1 MNITCSASTEALT
14 IAQVCAIL
22 GISAAPWARD
32 NQENW
37 FVAVL
42 GATELS
48 HILGDYCDV
57 KGLYPEHPPTE
68 RWEWLDQLTVELAYC
83 QAITKAKEA
92 ACASI

>member
-1 MNITCSASTEALT
+1 MYISCSASAEALT

-22 GISAAPWARD
+22 GISDAPWARD

-42 GATELS
+42 GSTELS

-57 KGLYPEHPPTE
+57 KGLYPEHLPTE
-68 RWEWLDQLTVELAYC
+68 RYEWLDRLTVELAYC
-83 QAITKAKEA
+83 QDIAKAKEA